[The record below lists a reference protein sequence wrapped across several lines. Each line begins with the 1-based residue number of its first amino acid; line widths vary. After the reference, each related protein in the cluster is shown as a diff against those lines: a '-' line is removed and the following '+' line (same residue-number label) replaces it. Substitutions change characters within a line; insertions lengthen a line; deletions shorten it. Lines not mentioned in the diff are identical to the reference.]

1 MVNDVSVSTTSDEI
15 AGRGITPSDH
25 PSSTFFSTFGGGI
38 RFNLGYRLD
47 SYAQYDFHSA
57 SRDIIDGN
65 FIGDLLAVNGAA
77 ETANSWSTVTVG
89 LQYKFGSNP
98 ADARS
103 EERRVGKSSKIWRAQ

>member
-65 FIGDLLAVNGAA
+65 FIGDLL
-77 ETANSWSTVTVG
+77 
-89 LQYKFGSNP
+89 
-98 ADARS
+98 RS
-103 EERRVGKSSKIWRAQ
+103 EEHTSELQSRGQLVCRLLLERTTKLCYKTKKNCTSI

>member
-15 AGRGITPSDH
+15 AVRGITPSDH

-57 SRDIIDGN
+57 RRDIIDGHVM
-65 FIGDLLAVNGAA
+65 GDLLAVPGAA
-77 ETANSWSTVTVG
+77 EAANSWSTVTVG
-89 LQYKFGSNP
+89 L
-98 ADARS
+98 RS
-103 EERRVGKSSKIWRAQ
+103 EEQTSELKSRGKLVWRL